1 MRRRRDGGGADATR
15 WMRDDVDE
23 ANDASDARFGVVD
36 ADVRR
41 PGRERDAR
49 ARSEDGLGEEEDGAM
64 GVDDET
70 ESDDDDDDER
80 ESDRR
85 RRRGRGRGREGW

>member
-36 ADVRR
+36 GTYVGLARTH
-41 PGRERDAR
+41 AR
-49 ARSEDGLGEEEDGAM
+49 ARTRTGA
-64 GVDDET
+64 GRRRTARWASTTRLERDDED
-70 ESDDDDDDER
+70 ESER
-80 ESDRR
+80 RERRR
-85 RRRGRGRGREGW
+85 RRRGGGRGREGWR